1 MGYTVTA
8 KLPQLPR
15 VVHPDHIPP
24 NIIYVDDTPT
34 CSAVVI
40 STTSLGAVINGQYLI
55 KVIDTTGTAPVAM
68 SVTAGSLPTGLTL
81 SGATISGT
89 PTVSGAYSFTI
100 TATNACGSDI
110 QAFSGTV
117 TTAATIGFS
126 WLSTSSGA
134 NSATVGVAYSEE
146 FDITPSDFGTFEGD
160 GTIVWS
166 VSAGLPP
173 GITWNT
179 STNTLE
185 GTPTLA
191 GTYNFQITGDNGLA
205 VELPLS
211 PVLDYT
217 INVS

>member
-15 VVHPDHIPP
+15 TVHPDHIPP
-24 NIIYVDDTPT
+24 NIIYDDTPV
-34 CSAVVI
+34 CSAVTI
-40 STTSLGAVINGQYLI
+40 STTSLGAVVKDQYFI
-55 KVIDTTGTAPVAM
+55 KIIDYTGTAPVSM

-81 SGATISGT
+81 SGNTISGT
-89 PTVSGAYSFTI
+89 PTVAGAISFTI
-100 TATNACGSDI
+100 TATNACGNDT
-110 QAFSGTV
+110 QVYSGSVTV
-117 TTAATIGFS
+117 AATIGFT

-134 NSATVGVAYSEE
+134 NSGQVGVAYSEE
-146 FDITPSDFGTFEGD
+146 FDITPSNFGTWEGD
-160 GTIVWS
+160 GTIVWQ

-179 STNTLE
+179 STNVLS
-185 GTPTLA
+185 GTPTVA

-211 PVLDYT
+211 PVLDYSIT
-217 INVS
+217 IDP